1 MDPDWIAL
9 SDQPPPPVAS
19 RGVLECGSFVLEFD
33 APPEAGTVVLDYHAN
48 PDWPRAFSVFV
59 DVAAGV
65 VVLHRQGERLIRHYL
80 AGPLDF
86 TGESV
91 ARIVF
96 SWDGP
101 GRSWGLALVL
111 PASGRQRTTRGRDP
125 IPLPLADLAAICA
138 PGGPA
143 RRHSAL
149 QWFGVRRGA
158 APLVCGPW
166 IGPSTP
172 LATPSGVVRAARLRA
187 GDPVLTASGEV
198 VTVRKIQRMDL
209 PGRGSFSPVLLRAP
223 YFAFQTDI
231 LVSPDQLV
239 LLSGAEVEYLFGEE
253 HVLAEARYL
262 TDGRAAIMDQRRAV
276 TTGLA
281 VDTGAP
287 HLMESDGCLLLSQD
301 IGSAEGAGAPTA
313 PFRVLHGFETV
324 PLLALLGRG
333 FSRNAA

>member
-1 MDPDWIAL
+1 MDADWIAL
-9 SDQPPPPVAS
+9 SDQAAAAVAS
-19 RGVLECGSFVLEFD
+19 RGVVECGSFVLEFD
-33 APPEAGTVVLDYHAN
+33 APPDAGTVLLDYHAN

-59 DVAAGV
+59 DAGAGV
-65 VVLHRQGERLIRHYL
+65 VVLHRQGDRLIRHYL

-111 PASGRQRTTRGRDP
+111 PASGRQRTTPGRDP
-125 IPLPLADLAAICA
+125 IPLPLADLAAICG

-143 RRHSAL
+143 RRHGSL

-158 APLVCGPW
+158 SPPVCGPW
-166 IGPSTP
+166 VGPSTP
-172 LATPSGVVRAARLRA
+172 LTTPAGAVQAAALQV
-187 GDPVLTASGEV
+187 GDLILTATGEAV
-198 VTVRKIQRMDL
+198 AVRGVQRMDL

-231 LVSPDQLV
+231 LVSPDQLI

-281 VDTGAP
+281 VDIGAP
-287 HLMESDGCLLLSQD
+287 QLMLSDGCLLLSQ
-301 IGSAEGAGAPTA
+301 SATAEPQTA